1 MHGFS
6 LLELMIALI
15 IVGILSAV
23 CVPIY
28 SDHLIHARRL
38 EAEVN
43 LIKLANA
50 LEQFHLVN
58 NTYQNADLAAL
69 GFPNKIADNQ
79 YHLLITQAN
88 DDDYAIEARPL
99 DKQAQSDVLCAS
111 LRLSSDGKREITGT
125 GKLTDCWR

>member
-6 LLELMIALI
+6 LIELMIALI

-23 CVPIY
+23 CIPIY
-28 SDHLIHARRL
+28 SDHVIHARRL

-58 NTYQNADLAAL
+58 NTYQNAELAAL
-69 GFPNKIADNQ
+69 GFPNKIVDNQ
-79 YHLLITQAN
+79 YHLLITRAN
-88 DDDYAIEARPL
+88 DDGFAIEAKPL
-99 DKQAQSDVLCAS
+99 DKQAQSDVSCAALLLNS
-111 LRLSSDGKREITGT
+111 EGKREITGT